1 VNSLKMNFK
10 QNVKKLQD
18 RRDSLQKQ
26 IQIRSL
32 DNSQSSQAEVVNLKQ
47 ELNETEIDLEAMK
60 DKRVRDMRKQNLQ
73 DKLDKFKQETKTKND
88 TVREEL
94 EAERYRVNE
103 LINDEQRWADMRED
117 IIAGNVDN
125 ITDKL
130 KDSVDELSKYNEE
143 TIKEMGM
150 SYTKLL
156 SQIEKTEKRSYSS

>member
-1 VNSLKMNFK
+1 
-10 QNVKKLQD
+10 
-18 RRDSLQKQ
+18 
-26 IQIRSL
+26 
-32 DNSQSSQAEVVNLKQ
+32 
-47 ELNETEIDLEAMK
+47 
-60 DKRVRDMRKQNLQ
+60 
-73 DKLDKFKQETKTKND
+73 
-88 TVREEL
+88 
-94 EAERYRVNE
+94 
-103 LINDEQRWADMRED
+103 MRED